1 MFSSVF
7 MLESAWKLG
16 SWARILDL
24 CRAAW
29 YAEAMSQALH
39 LVSTRAL
46 GPRIF
51 CYSPAAAGM
60 TLLGSFVGNVSASL
74 LGYNYGQV
82 MQGLWGYNAALSTLA
97 VGRLGRAPVTRGRP
111 GSSSRRCRERPVA
124 LTRRWRRAARW
135 RPRAS
140 PSGPRACWM
149 RWICPASP
157 CPSASWRASALQ
169 QVTEVPQGQPK
180 GSENA
185 WKRSASFLLG
195 GRVPGLLRAAKP
207 HSPEK
212 NYWAYQGL
220 SGFGCAFKPFPCSP
234 RCHVTHQKI

>member
-1 MFSSVF
+1 MFSCAF

-39 LVSTRAL
+39 LVSTPAL

-140 PSGPRACWM
+140 PSRPRACWM

-180 GSENA
+180 RVGKCMEKVCQLFAGRSSARAAAGSQAAFAREE
-185 WKRSASFLLG
+185 LLG
-195 GRVPGLLRAAKP
+195 LPGLVRLRMRFQA
-207 HSPEK
+207 
-212 NYWAYQGL
+212 L
-220 SGFGCAFKPFPCSP
+220 SM
-234 RCHVTHQKI
+234 